1 MAALTRTELETKES
15 PDQPAAAEE
24 EKDSYELMLERSG
37 CLQQHHTLQ
46 DCFFDRG
53 KDWRKCAAEMKDFKE
68 CMDKQKRQSKSTAH
82 QT

>member
-37 CLQQHHTLQ
+37 CLQQHFLFQ
-46 DCFFDRG
+46 G
-53 KDWRKCAAEMKDFKE
+53 EWIY
-68 CMDKQKRQSKSTAH
+68 
-82 QT
+82 

>member
-46 DCFFDRG
+46 DCFLTEERIG
-53 KDWRKCAAEMKDFKE
+53 ASVQ
-68 CMDKQKRQSKSTAH
+68 QK
-82 QT
+82 